1 MVRNLLAMQEMRVRF
16 LGWEDPL
23 KKGMQPTPVFLPGEF
38 HGLRSLESPWGYK
51 ELDVTE
57 LVTQQHNRQYK
68 TYIFR
73 KKKNFSVNVENEAMK
88 S

>member
-1 MVRNLLAMQEMRVRF
+1 MVKNLLAMQEMRVRF

-38 HGLRSLESPWGYK
+38 HGLRSLASPWGYK
-51 ELDVTE
+51 ESDVTE
-57 LVTQQHNRQYK
+57 LVTQQHNEQYK

-73 KKKNFSVNVENEAMK
+73 KKKTLLSQC
-88 S
+88 